1 MTLHDPAPGAS
12 LNAAPFVILRR
23 TGLYVGLTVATF
35 LIAAGFGTLAFLRDD
50 WMLVIPAAFFVALG
64 LITLPGV
71 GDARTPLFVADDHGV
86 RMRHQH
92 GWIGLLWSELGEI
105 RVEPSRGPAARR
117 PRQGHQPRR
126 VAHLRRPGGIRDKR
140 LTGRGGGPVGAATL
154 GCRILNRPFS
164 SAIGASWSRLC
175 RPATSTSR
183 TR

>member
-1 MTLHDPAPGAS
+1 MTLHDPAPGAG

-23 TGLYVGLTVATF
+23 TGIYIGLTVATF

-86 RMRHQH
+86 RMRHEH

-105 RVEPSRGPAARR
+105 RVEPRVGLRHDARVKVISHDGLRIYEAPVGFATNVSPAEAEVQLARR
-117 PRQGHQPRR
+117 RS
-126 VAHLRRPGGIRDKR
+126 
-140 LTGRGGGPVGAATL
+140 AA
-154 GCRILNRPFS
+154 
-164 SAIGASWSRLC
+164 AY
-175 RPATSTSR
+175 
-183 TR
+183 

>member
-1 MTLHDPAPGAS
+1 MHTEGEVSMTLHDPAPGAG

-23 TGLYVGLTVATF
+23 TGIYIGLTVATF

-86 RMRHQH
+86 RMRHEH

-105 RVEPSRGPAARR
+105 RVEPRVGLRHDARVKVISHDGLRIYEAPVGFATNVSPAEAEVQLARR
-117 PRQGHQPRR
+117 RS
-126 VAHLRRPGGIRDKR
+126 
-140 LTGRGGGPVGAATL
+140 AA
-154 GCRILNRPFS
+154 
-164 SAIGASWSRLC
+164 AY
-175 RPATSTSR
+175 
-183 TR
+183 